1 MNANEKLSV
10 AICFGSSPKLTGLL
24 HLFLYTLSGNLCYRE
39 CPSEDQSHLCA
50 YDWEIVS
57 AGLPQKDVTMFLM
70 SSLPVSDTPSAHE
83 ELWDTYMEY
92 YRKCLSDELKKL
104 GRRNE
109 EKVEA
114 FLQED
119 NFRKVTKYTVII
131 VLLEWI
137 SGCGGMPNEYVLS
150 NFEEMA
156 ENIWKYTDCFLDEF
170 DPVQDL
176 CRE

>member
-1 MNANEKLSV
+1 
-10 AICFGSSPKLTGLL
+10 
-24 HLFLYTLSGNLCYRE
+24 
-39 CPSEDQSHLCA
+39 
-50 YDWEIVS
+50 
-57 AGLPQKDVTMFLM
+57 M

-83 ELWDTYMEY
+83 ELWDMHMEY

-119 NFRKVTKYTVII
+119 NFRKVTKCTIII

-137 SGCGGMPNEYVLS
+137 LCCGGMPHEYVLS

-156 ENIWKYTDCFLDEF
+156 ENIWKYTDCFQDEF
-170 DPVQDL
+170 DLV
-176 CRE
+176 